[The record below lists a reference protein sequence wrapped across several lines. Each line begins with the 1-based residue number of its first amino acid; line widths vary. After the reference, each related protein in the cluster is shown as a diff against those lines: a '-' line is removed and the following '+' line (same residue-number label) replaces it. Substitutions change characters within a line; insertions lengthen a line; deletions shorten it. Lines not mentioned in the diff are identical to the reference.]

1 MSQWLIIIG
10 LMHLILIACLLT
22 PPIDLKMPSLSARQ
36 LDAAVLVMR
45 SDYGLALVIHKR
57 NRFEKLAMAIARAQ
71 NN

>member
-22 PPIDLKMPSLSARQ
+22 PPIDLKMPSLSVRQ
-36 LDAAVLVMR
+36 QDVAALVMR
-45 SDYGLALVIHKR
+45 SDYGMAFEKPKR
-57 NRFEKLAMAIARAQ
+57 TRFEKLAMAIARAQ